1 MKKIRIAICDKDA
14 EYTRQLVNYIA
25 IKEGDS
31 FEVLG
36 FPNETLYQKDKI
48 GFDVLLYEETF
59 FQNEEETEKV
69 EKAICLSNGGI
80 LPKQENIQVLFK
92 YQPAD
97 RILREI
103 YAGIGKTVRSV
114 EAKSVRK
121 GEKQVI
127 AVYSPWNHRLLSLIH
142 I

>member
-80 LPKQENIQVLFK
+80 LHGRGRKLCTPLIRRRICILTLWNRYEN
-92 YQPAD
+92 
-97 RILREI
+97 
-103 YAGIGKTVRSV
+103 
-114 EAKSVRK
+114 
-121 GEKQVI
+121 
-127 AVYSPWNHRLLSLIH
+127 VYSKIWI
-142 I
+142 